1 MALEVTKH
9 CARTRPLL
17 GLPAHAAVVV
27 RDRITDVPYL
37 LEGDASGV
45 TLRTYEER
53 LMQVSASVSVFLP
66 AHATPAQPTG

>member
-1 MALEVTKH
+1 M
-9 CARTRPLL
+9 
-17 GLPAHAAVVV
+17 VV

-53 LMQVSASVSVFLP
+53 LMQVSASVSVFLYQHTQHQRSQL
-66 AHATPAQPTG
+66 AER